1 MNSKNTMGEV
11 PQNIVEQKGLAQR
24 LLKMETHDTY
34 DGLKTAIERSKKRL
48 GTAVF
53 CSHNTKNDMLA
64 AVMML
69 KSVPEFADKKFVL
82 PMNSML
88 YKAYWPGEK
97 LMNVTLIPVHSPEVR
112 RKHAL
117 AKENPKSRELTLA
130 DRITVPKEDH
140 LDVEGS
146 LQTYLKAA
154 KEALE
159 KGGIVV
165 VAPQAQG
172 NLDKIDLT
180 HQRKAFSKF
189 RNYMAKYPGLTYS
202 VLPIGVSFPERAKKG
217 QSQKGANFG
226 EKMRI
231 DIGACYDQEKVTQGV
246 SLAGGN
252 ADLWMYGQIAS
263 LLPKEAVKRPA

>member
-1 MNSKNTMGEV
+1 MNSENTMGEIA
-11 PQNIVEQKGLAQR
+11 QHGIEQKGLAQR
-24 LLKMETHDTY
+24 LLRMETHDAH
-34 DGLKTAIERSKKRL
+34 DGLKTAIERSKQGL

-64 AVMML
+64 ALVML
-69 KSVPEFADKKFVL
+69 KNVPEFADKKFVL
-82 PMNSML
+82 PINSML

-117 AKENPKSRELTLA
+117 AKENPKSPHLTLA
-130 DRITVPKEDH
+130 DRITVPKEEH
-140 LDVEGS
+140 LDVETS
-146 LQTYLKAA
+146 LQTYLKAS

-159 KGGIVV
+159 QGGIVL

-189 RNYMAKYPGLTYS
+189 RNYMAQYPELNYS
-202 VLPIGVSFPERAKKG
+202 VLPMGVSFPERAKKG
-217 QSQKGANFG
+217 RTQKGTNFG
-226 EKMRI
+226 EKMQI
-231 DIGACYDQEKVTQGV
+231 NIGACYDNESVTQAV
-246 SLAGGN
+246 LQAGGN

-263 LLPKEAVKRPA
+263 LLPKEAVKGLS